1 MGLLTTIWI
10 FKVAEMESE
19 TVGESNE
26 NLMMPKKTLKPKKQ
40 TNKQKKTGEFPV
52 KPRTCEL
59 ELGRFP
65 VLSMWEYFI
74 FFCRFMDGRER
85 GVEVWVGLWVVL

>member
-26 NLMMPKKTLKPKKQ
+26 NLMMPKKTLKPKKNKQ
-40 TNKQKKTGEFPV
+40 TNKQRKNGT
-52 KPRTCEL
+52 
-59 ELGRFP
+59 
-65 VLSMWEYFI
+65 
-74 FFCRFMDGRER
+74 RESGSVQIDQLR
-85 GVEVWVGLWVVL
+85 SYRPSVGATAD